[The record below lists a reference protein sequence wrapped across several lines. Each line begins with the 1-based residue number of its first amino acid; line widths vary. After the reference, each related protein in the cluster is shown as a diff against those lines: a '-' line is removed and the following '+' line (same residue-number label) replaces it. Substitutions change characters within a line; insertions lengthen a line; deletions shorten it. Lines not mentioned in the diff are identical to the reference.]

1 MRRGYKVFSF
11 MLVALL
17 SASTV
22 VASNFDTSDNDKKS
36 KRAKRAEARRV
47 MKAEKIKNNS
57 EQLIQ
62 RLEAQDL
69 VIVDDGVRHGSYPES
84 GLVNFFRIEGDTL
97 TFQRVGGGFI
107 GTGAQGTRA
116 FQKTQGLI
124 QDIVI
129 MQKSDDSPVRAAI
142 FYLDQI
148 TMDPMRALV
157 YVFENRVEVRNEDG
171 RGIEIRGKLRSID
184 QANVLEI
191 GQNSTNLLFRSNP
204 FVTPRGRTFGSRSF
218 F

>member
-1 MRRGYKVFSF
+1 MRRSKKIFSF
-11 MLVALL
+11 VILVLL
-17 SASTV
+17 SISTV
-22 VASNFDTSDNDKKS
+22 MAAGMDTDVNDKKT
-36 KRAKRAEARRV
+36 KRAKRAEAKRLI
-47 MKAEKIKNNS
+47 KEEKIRSNS
-57 EQLIQ
+57 DQLVQ

-107 GTGAQGTRA
+107 GTGAQGTRS
-116 FQKTQGLI
+116 FYKSQGLI

-129 MQKSDDSPVRAAI
+129 MERSDGRPVRAAI

-157 YVFENRVEVRNEDG
+157 YVFENRLEVRNDDG
-171 RGIEIRGKLRSID
+171 TGVEIRGKLKSID

-191 GQNSTNLLFRSNP
+191 GQNSVNMLFRSNP
-204 FVTPRGRTFGSRSF
+204 FVTPRGRSFGSRAF
-218 F
+218 